1 MTVVCL
7 TTLLIR
13 VRKKLCTTRLFQFVK
28 ICHLK
33 SAPLFKNQRKTTQL
47 LPSPPAMSMYPQRTQ
62 HQQRLTEL
70 LDAIKTEFDYA
81 SNEASS
87 FKRSR
92 KIMTQST
99 NNKLPKC
106 NKSAKQCMTWS
117 WPIENQKRHTR
128 KRY

>member
-33 SAPLFKNQRKTTQL
+33 KAHPCSKTNENNTTSSI
-47 LPSPPAMSMYPQRTQ
+47 PTSNVHVSPTQ

-87 FKRSR
+87 FKRSK

-117 WPIENQKRHTR
+117 WPIEKSKRHTR